1 MDNRPKRRKSKDN
14 PYKLEY
20 NKELNIYNVTFK
32 DSNGIFRIVQID
44 KEMYEMLDSFELDD
58 LSQMNKYER
67 HIEFL
72 EQDDN
77 NLYIRSLNKELSVE
91 EIVDEKIKLEKL
103 KIAIDK
109 LSPMQKEK
117 IKNYYFD
124 NMSMEQIAEKFGCS
138 HQAISKSLRAIL
150 KELEKNLKKLK
161 F

>member
-1 MDNRPKRRKSKDN
+1 MDNSPKRRKSKDN

>member
-14 PYKLEY
+14 PYKLEC
-20 NKELNIYNVTFK
+20 NKELNIYKVTFK
-32 DSNGIFRIVQID
+32 DSKGILRIIEIN
-44 KEMYEMLDSFELDD
+44 KEMYETLDSFELDD

-77 NLYIRSLNKELSVE
+77 NLYMRSVDKGISID
-91 EIVDEKIKLEKL
+91 EIIDEKIKLEKL
-103 KIAIDK
+103 KIALDK
-109 LSPMQKEK
+109 LTPIQKEK

-150 KELEKNLKKLK
+150 KELEKNLKNLK

>member
-109 LSPMQKEK
+109 LSPIQKEK

-150 KELEKNLKKLK
+150 KELEKNLKNLK

>member
-1 MDNRPKRRKSKDN
+1 MDKRPKRRKSKDN
-14 PYKLEY
+14 PYILEC
-20 NKELNIYNVTFK
+20 NKELNIYKVTFYDGK
-32 DSNGIFRIVQID
+32 GILRVIQIS
-44 KEMYEMLDSFELDD
+44 KEMYETLDSFELDD

-77 NLYIRSLNKELSVE
+77 NLYIRSVNKGISLE
-91 EIVDEKIKLEKL
+91 EVIDEKIKLEKL
-103 KIAIDK
+103 KIALDK
-109 LSPMQKEK
+109 LTPTQKEK

-124 NMSMEQIAEKFGCS
+124 NMSMEQMAKKFGCS

-150 KELEKNLKKLK
+150 KKLEKNLKNLK